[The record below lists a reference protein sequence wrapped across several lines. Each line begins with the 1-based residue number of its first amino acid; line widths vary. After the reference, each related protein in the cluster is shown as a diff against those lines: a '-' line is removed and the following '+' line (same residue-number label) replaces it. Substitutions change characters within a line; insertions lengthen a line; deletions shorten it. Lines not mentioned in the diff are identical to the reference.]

1 MLTKKFCMIVGLLLL
16 AASQATAQ
24 KISSG
29 YDRAVDFSK
38 FQTYSWTKGV
48 PAKHPEIDRQIIAS
62 VDRQLQS
69 RGLRRVEDAGQMIVS
84 YHAAVI
90 NSFDRATVATPGT
103 WGPGAGSM
111 DQVWQVVRGS
121 LIVEIVDSTT
131 KNELW
136 RVNALDTLSNEA
148 TFNVSKDLDKATKK
162 VNKVVEKMFKY
173 YPQTKAKS

>member
-1 MLTKKFCMIVGLLLL
+1 LPDRWTAFTGSKPGNSPENLLRLRSRSRFFEVSNL
-16 AASQATAQ
+16 F
-24 KISSG
+24 
-29 YDRAVDFSK
+29 VD
-38 FQTYSWTKGV
+38 QGV

-69 RGLRRVEDAGQMIVS
+69 RGLRRVEDAGQIIVS

-90 NSFDRATVATPGT
+90 NSFDGATVATPGT

-121 LIVEIVDSTT
+121 LIIEIVDGTT
-131 KNELW
+131 KIELW

-148 TFNVSKDLDKATKK
+148 TFDVSKNLDKGIRK

-173 YPQTKAKS
+173 YPSTKPKS

>member
-1 MLTKKFCMIVGLLLL
+1 MRTKKVGLIVGLLLL
-16 AASQATAQ
+16 TATQATAQ
-24 KISSG
+24 KISAG
-29 YDRAVDFSK
+29 YDRAADFSK

-48 PAKHPEIDRQIIAS
+48 PAKHPEVDRQIIAS

-69 RGLRRVEDAGQMIVS
+69 RGLKRVQDAGQMVVS

-90 NSFDRATVATPGT
+90 NSFDGATVATPGT
-103 WGPGAGSM
+103 WGPRAGSM

-121 LIVEIVDSTT
+121 LIIEIVDGTT

-148 TFNVSKDLDKATKK
+148 TFDVSKDLDKATRK

-173 YPQTKAKS
+173 YPSTKAKP